1 MVPTQ
6 RTTEARE
13 TRRDGEHGPIPCR
26 ARVRTLVGKALI
38 SYSIREVIVM
48 KRPASEPDI
57 EQPEP
62 DENKEP
68 VVKKEPDNKQPAE
81 NKEAD
86 NKQPAQEAAIQE
98 PDNKQQEPDNKEPEL
113 SEASGNGSKTTLFY
127 SSGAAGNSKPL
138 RSIE

>member
-1 MVPTQ
+1 
-6 RTTEARE
+6 
-13 TRRDGEHGPIPCR
+13 
-26 ARVRTLVGKALI
+26 
-38 SYSIREVIVM
+38 M
-48 KRPASEPDI
+48 KRPASVPDI

-68 VVKKEPDNKQPAE
+68 DNKQPAVVMKQPEAVNKQPAENKEADNKQPAE

-86 NKQPAQEAAIQE
+86 NKQPAQKAAIKE